1 MNIFVILP
9 NYIGDALMATPAV
22 RLIKKSKPQSRITA
36 LVSRRALPSVK
47 DNPNIERFIVRENR
61 PNVAERIRTL
71 REIIRAFP
79 DGSDSAVVF
88 RDTFFNTLA
97 VTAARARAVSKIEE
111 SSAPFKELCLGVVA
125 RAFSVVEPPTTT
137 DYRMDFVIPDGDAD
151 AADSF
156 LSSAGLGKFV
166 AMCPGSTRPAK
177 TWTLEKSARFVRGV
191 FERFGLNT
199 VLLGG
204 PPDAADCGRIAEMSG
219 EGHTV
224 VSCGRLSLATSARL
238 IKKSEFFVSPDTGP
252 MHLAAAV
259 GAPSLGIFGSTDPLR
274 YGPYPDNFKILWR
287 KTDCGPCYKNECGL
301 SDTSLRNRCMEQY
314 TVDEALAAVGG
325 LLGR

>member
-1 MNIFVILP
+1 
-9 NYIGDALMATPAV
+9 MATPAV
-22 RLIKKSKPQSRITA
+22 RLIKKSKPQSCITA

-61 PNVAERIRTL
+61 PDIAERIRIL

-79 DGSDSAVVF
+79 DGSDSAVAF
-88 RDTFFNTLA
+88 RDTFFNSLA

-111 SSAPFKELCLGVVA
+111 SSAPFKEICLDA
-125 RAFSVVEPPTTT
+125 AMRAFSIVEPLTAT
-137 DYRMDFVIPDGDAD
+137 DYRMDFAIPQADAD
-151 AADSF
+151 AADGF
-156 LSSAGLGKFV
+156 LSSAGLAKFA

-177 TWTLEKSARFVRGV
+177 TWPLEKSARFVREV
-191 FERFGLNT
+191 FERFGLKT
-199 VLLGG
+199 VLVGG
-204 PPDAADCGRIAEMSG
+204 ADDDADCGRIAEMSG
-219 EGHTV
+219 EGHAV
-224 VSCGRLSLATSARL
+224 VSCGRLSLAASARL

-259 GAPSLGIFGSTDPLR
+259 GAPSLVIFGSTEPIR

-287 KTDCGPCYKNECGL
+287 KTDCGPCYKNECGF
-301 SDTSLRNRCMEQY
+301 SDPSRRNRCMEQY
-314 TVDEALAAVGG
+314 TVDEVLDAAGE